1 MTLKTP
7 PMKIKQLFIISFLFV
22 LSVLPVIA
30 DSIGFSFNSD
40 RDNTA
45 MDETTVAGIVPSSG
59 WISTDGGA
67 DAQTGANGS
76 ISNRGVKVDWSSNGT
91 WNTNNGVSNG
101 DNQLMNG
108 YIDAIG
114 AGGSAQII
122 INGINNT
129 FTGSYDLYVY
139 FGSDG
144 NDRTGKIE
152 LEGGQTYSFRT
163 LSQQGG
169 NFPAQY
175 KRTTDTGNGNPRSN
189 YALFEGLTGDSQTL
203 NLIRGSSNSGFHGI
217 QIVGIEDPDL
227 ASVEL
232 QSATLIRS
240 DSARIRGRVTSI
252 GNGEPAIAFYYG
264 KSDAGTDEQ
273 GWGNSVTLPG
283 KYSASFSAQLN
294 GLEPGSEY
302 FFRALASNSAGESWS
317 PDSLSFKTR
326 VAPPSIVNL
335 AVSGIDATSVTL
347 GSQVTV
353 TGGEDPEVIIY
364 YGRSDGGKVPA
375 GWELSKSLGSQ
386 SGVADVS
393 VSGLLQNTQYFFRAF
408 AQNSGG
414 SGWSESS
421 GSFLTDKIFGW
432 NFYIS

>member
-91 WNTNNGVSNG
+91 WNTNNGVNNG

-240 DSARIRGRVTSI
+240 DSA
-252 GNGEPAIAFYYG
+252 
-264 KSDAGTDEQ
+264 
-273 GWGNSVTLPG
+273 
-283 KYSASFSAQLN
+283 
-294 GLEPGSEY
+294 
-302 FFRALASNSAGESWS
+302 
-317 PDSLSFKTR
+317 
-326 VAPPSIVNL
+326 
-335 AVSGIDATSVTL
+335 
-347 GSQVTV
+347 
-353 TGGEDPEVIIY
+353 
-364 YGRSDGGKVPA
+364 
-375 GWELSKSLGSQ
+375 
-386 SGVADVS
+386 
-393 VSGLLQNTQYFFRAF
+393 
-408 AQNSGG
+408 
-414 SGWSESS
+414 
-421 GSFLTDKIFGW
+421 
-432 NFYIS
+432 